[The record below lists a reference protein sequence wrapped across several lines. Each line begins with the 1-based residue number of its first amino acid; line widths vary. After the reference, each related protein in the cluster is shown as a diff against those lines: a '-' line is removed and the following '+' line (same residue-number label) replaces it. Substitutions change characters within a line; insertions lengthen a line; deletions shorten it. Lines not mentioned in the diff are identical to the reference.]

1 MFFGVDFEA
10 SSCEF
15 WRIVLEN
22 AKSMKRGLGKVVKTS
37 DLCNAVTARHT
48 NGLCFVD

>member
-1 MFFGVDFEA
+1 MFFGEDFEA

-22 AKSMKRGLGKVVKTS
+22 ATSMKHGLKKVVKTS
-37 DLCNAVTARHT
+37 DLCNAVTARHMS
-48 NGLCFVD
+48 GLCFVD